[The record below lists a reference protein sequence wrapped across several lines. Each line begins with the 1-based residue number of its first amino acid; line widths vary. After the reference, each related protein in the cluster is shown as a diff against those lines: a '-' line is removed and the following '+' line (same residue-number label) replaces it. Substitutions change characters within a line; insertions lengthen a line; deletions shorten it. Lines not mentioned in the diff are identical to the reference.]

1 MQRKRDDVGKNDRWI
16 KEEGIEMMEQRRRK
30 DWGEGKRNQLRKEG
44 SEGEEK
50 WRNEQREM

>member
-30 DWGEGKRNQLRKEG
+30 DGGEGKRNQLRKEG